1 MQLVKF
7 GTAGKMVLIGDDP
20 KKATWYLISNEV
32 RPFLEKF
39 KVGDSVTIRS
49 EKRNGTNTLLFISAE
64 GAENKTSTSP
74 TKSNALP
81 SVSYNHPSSA
91 TKTYGKSQE
100 EQDSIKR
107 QAIGH
112 MTSRTLIALQ
122 GQVSQENV
130 CDLIELIYDKYV
142 QKVG

>member
-1 MQLVKF
+1 MQIVKF

-39 KVGDSVTIRS
+39 KIGDSVTIRS

-64 GAENKTSTSP
+64 GAEPTP
-74 TKSNALP
+74 TKTYSGGGQTHAT
-81 SVSYNHPSSA
+81 SA
-91 TKTYGKSQE
+91 PTTTTTKTYGKSQE

-122 GQVSQENV
+122 GQVTQENIL
-130 CDLIELIYDKYV
+130 DLIELIYDKYV